1 MKVLL
6 DMCHNLQHGNKN
18 SKPVVVIVI
27 SLAFYFFTNDPKDI
41 SSFYIVLL
49 FSFQLNIKLF
59 RDIVRVNIIKRWALL
74 GSDIFVNFYP

>member
-6 DMCHNLQHGNKN
+6 DMCHNLLHGNKN

-27 SLAFYFFTNDPKDI
+27 SLAYYFFTNDPNDI

-49 FSFQLNIKLF
+49 FSF
-59 RDIVRVNIIKRWALL
+59 
-74 GSDIFVNFYP
+74 